1 MCLEVNKEA
10 KAYVASLVERARR
23 AQETIEDY
31 TQEQVDRL
39 VATVV
44 WNIVKDGP
52 AQEISKLAVEES
64 RMGNFEGKYNKLMAK
79 AKGAMRD
86 MKGKKSVGVIEID
99 EEKQIMKIAKPV
111 GVIGGLVPCTNPEA
125 TPTVKVAHALKGRNA
140 IILSPHPRT
149 KRTNTFIVNIIRD
162 TLKKLGVP
170 EDLVIG
176 IEEPTMDISNEVMRQ
191 CDMVLATGGAGLVKA
206 AYTSGTP
213 AYGVGAGNAVIVVDE
228 TADLKDAAHKIM
240 LSKTFDFATSCSAEN
255 SLIIQESIYD
265 ELIEELESEG
275 GYLANAKEKD
285 KLQKAIW
292 VDGHLNPKII
302 AQPAAAIAE
311 IAGIDIPEDRTF
323 MMVEETGVGADHP
336 FSGEKLSVVVALYK
350 YEKFED
356 AVNKVNEITRYQGMG
371 HSCGI
376 HSFNEDHIMELAL
389 KTKVSRMNINQGQ
402 ALANTGNWFN
412 GMPFTTSLGC
422 GSWGGNTVSENITW
436 KHLINTT
443 WVSRHFEPVV
453 PTDEELFGDVMLE
466 DLAATTAE

>member
-1 MCLEVNKEA
+1 MTKEMNQNA
-10 KAYVASLVERARR
+10 AEYVAQLVERARK
-23 AQETIEDY
+23 AQEAIEDY
-31 TQEQVDRL
+31 TQEQVDKL
-39 VATVV
+39 VTAVI

-79 AKGAMRD
+79 SKGALRD
-86 MKGKKSVGVIEID
+86 MIGKKSVGVIEVD

-111 GVIGGLVPCTNPEA
+111 GVIGALVPCTNPEA

-149 KRTNTFIVNIIRD
+149 KKTNAFIVDIMRK
-162 TLKKLGVP
+162 TLKKYDAP

-176 IEEPTMDISNEVMRQ
+176 IEEPTMEISNELMKQ
-191 CDMVLATGGAGLVKA
+191 ADLVLATGGAGLVKA
-206 AYTSGTP
+206 AYSSGTP

-255 SLIIQESIYD
+255 SLVIQESIYD
-265 ELIEELESEG
+265 ELIEALKAEG
-275 GYLANAKEKD
+275 GYLANAEEKE

-302 AQPAAAIAE
+302 AQSAQTIANVANIE
-311 IAGIDIPEDRTF
+311 LPEDRKF
-323 MMVEETGVGADHP
+323 IMVEESGIGADYP

-350 YEKFED
+350 YKKFEE

-389 KTKVSRMNINQGQ
+389 KTKVSRMNVRQGQ

-422 GSWGGNTVSENITW
+422 GTWGGNIASENITW

-443 WVSRHFEPVV
+443 WVSRHFDPVV
-453 PTDEELFGDVMLE
+453 PTDEELFGDIMLE
-466 DLAATTAE
+466 D